1 MPTAWFIYALKRCLC
16 AVFGVY
22 PVPCFGCFVYATI
35 VMRWQHMFEILQI
48 PYKGTDKTIN
58 ISGKFG
64 QDSAQFHLQYRDIP
78 LKIHLLS

>member
-1 MPTAWFIYALKRCLC
+1 
-16 AVFGVY
+16 
-22 PVPCFGCFVYATI
+22 
-35 VMRWQHMFEILQI
+35 MFEILQI
-48 PYKGTDKTIN
+48 PYEGTDKTIN

>member
-1 MPTAWFIYALKRCLC
+1 MC

-22 PVPCFGCFVYATI
+22 PMPCFCCFVYATI
-35 VMRWQHMFEILQI
+35 VMRWQYILKVLQI
-48 PYKGTDKTIN
+48 PYEGTDKTIN